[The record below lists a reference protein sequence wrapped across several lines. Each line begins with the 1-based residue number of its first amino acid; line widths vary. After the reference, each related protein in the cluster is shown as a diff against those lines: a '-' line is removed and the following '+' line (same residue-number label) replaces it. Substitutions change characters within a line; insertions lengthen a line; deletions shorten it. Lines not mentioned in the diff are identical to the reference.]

1 MGKTIR
7 SYYEKHSVTFIHLFA
22 LALWIAVNIIGAIIL
37 AVFGMDRL
45 PQELSR
51 FFILLYILLFSLWL
65 GKKSV
70 DMYRLNQAKEKK
82 TRQILW
88 GIYCVFLLGL
98 AIVLA
103 YDLFKAPHSTLRAP
117 N

>member
-1 MGKTIR
+1 MYKRLR
-7 SYYEKHSVTFIHLFA
+7 SSYENHPVIFIHVFGLV
-22 LALWIAVNIIGAIIL
+22 LWIVINIIGAVIL

-45 PQELSR
+45 PQEVSR
-51 FFILLYILLFSLWL
+51 AFILLYVMLFSLWL
-65 GKKSV
+65 GKKAV
-70 DMYRLNQAKEKK
+70 EMYKLNQAKEKK